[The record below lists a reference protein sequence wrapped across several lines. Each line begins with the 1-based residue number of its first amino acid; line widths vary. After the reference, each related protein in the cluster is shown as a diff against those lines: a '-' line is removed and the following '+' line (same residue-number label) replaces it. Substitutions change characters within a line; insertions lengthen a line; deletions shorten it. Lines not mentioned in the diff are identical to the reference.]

1 MIVSLK
7 KIIEE
12 RSGGDRELDFFRTS
26 VLLLSAMTRYKDLKN
41 FRRESWMITSFDI
54 EFGREIGSGG

>member
-1 MIVSLK
+1 MIVSLRT
-7 KIIEE
+7 IIEE
-12 RSGGDRELDFFRTS
+12 RLGGDRELDFFRTS
-26 VLLLSAMTRYKDLKN
+26 VRLLTEMTRYKDLKN